1 MSDGAA
7 HWVAFGA
14 GRRCDIR
21 LMKRSICAL
30 LLINFCCLLSVVADE
45 NVRAAQTRLR
55 EDGFYFATPDGVYDS
70 RTAAAVTRYQIRH
83 GLQINGK
90 LDASTAKALG
100 LGSAASTVSEPPAP
114 VAGTWRQLRNGE
126 QQFIPATQKSDPVA
140 KKSPSAKEGTGR
152 APAADSGRVAVE
164 RKSNDFGLE
173 RVRDYVG
180 AFVLAGLDPKV
191 GSELEFFADRVDYF
205 GENQVSRERIRR
217 DLRHYDSRWPERRFW
232 LAGKVDIRALP
243 KQRLR
248 VTFPLRYELRSPSEK
263 ASGTVRKT
271 LHLEKTGGNDLV
283 IIAVNE
289 KKIR

>member
-1 MSDGAA
+1 
-7 HWVAFGA
+7 
-14 GRRCDIR
+14 
-21 LMKRSICAL
+21 MKRSICAL
-30 LLINFCCLLSVVADE
+30 LLINICCLLPVVADE

-55 EDGFYFATPDGVYDS
+55 DDGFYFASPDGVYDS
-70 RTAAAVTRYQIRH
+70 QTAAAVTRYQIRH

-100 LGSAASTVSEPPAP
+100 LGNAVSTVSEPPKP

-126 QQFIPATQKSDPVA
+126 QQFVPAAEKSGAVA
-140 KKSPSAKEGTGR
+140 TKTAAGKKQTVRMPE
-152 APAADSGRVAVE
+152 ADSGRVAIV
-164 RKSNDFGLE
+164 RKNSDFGPE

-205 GENQVSRERIRR
+205 GENQVTREKIRR
-217 DLRHYDSRWPERRFW
+217 DLLRYDARWPERRFW
-232 LAGKVDIRALP
+232 LAGKLDVRSLP

-248 VTFPLRYELRSPSEK
+248 VTFPLRYELRSKSER

-271 LHLEKTGGNDLV
+271 LLLEKTGGSDLV
-283 IIAVNE
+283 IVAVNE
-289 KKIR
+289 KKTR